1 MLDIWSRQDRFL
13 GAARSR
19 ISTVRRSATGGK
31 REGGCG
37 CHMEVCER
45 SGSRPFVA
53 HQDQPPLVRRS
64 GCRGIS
70 APGAAAVDHGRS
82 RAPRRR
88 ALINA
93 EDRTE
98 VDRGAR
104 IVAGPRRMAREP
116 SERHMGVDRS
126 DARPYGRLGDR
137 ANPRLVDHQAT
148 FAGFRRL
155 QHVALRCPRSPRY
168 SRYRASLRPCTA
180 RVSLAVDTINVT

>member
-1 MLDIWSRQDRFL
+1 MGAGRDRFH

-19 ISTVRRSATGGK
+19 ISTVRTSATGGK
-31 REGGCG
+31 REVGCG
-37 CHMEVCER
+37 CLMEVWER
-45 SGSRPFVA
+45 SGSRHFVA
-53 HQDQPPLVRRS
+53 RRDQSPLVRVS
-64 GCRGIS
+64 GCRGVS
-70 APGAAAVDHGRS
+70 FPDAASGHRRS
-82 RAPRRR
+82 RAPRQR
-88 ALINA
+88 ALITA
-93 EDRTE
+93 QDRTC
-98 VDRGAR
+98 VDPGAR

-155 QHVALRCPRSPRY
+155 QPVALRCPRSPRY